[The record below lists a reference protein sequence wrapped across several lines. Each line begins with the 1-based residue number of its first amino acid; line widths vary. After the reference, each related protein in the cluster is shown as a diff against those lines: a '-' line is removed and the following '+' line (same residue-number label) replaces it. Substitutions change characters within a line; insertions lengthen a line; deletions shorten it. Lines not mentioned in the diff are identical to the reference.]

1 MKHLYKW
8 MGQFYI
14 YPIFMAVICIALA
27 VSVITQNIMI
37 GTILDR
43 LLFDQHSDW
52 MGLILILC
60 VALLM
65 RATFTFLNDLMGE
78 RLSHRV
84 RTKIRHLLLT
94 QKSKEHVAARL
105 TTATHTLSEMLPF
118 YRVYLPQVFKSMM
131 IPLAIIVTMWFVH
144 IPTALI
150 MMITA
155 PFIPIFYIIFGLKT
169 RDDARDQMT
178 FLNQFSQRFLNLT
191 KGLVTL
197 KIFNRTHEAVET
209 VHHESTAF
217 RDKTMVILKSAF
229 LSSLMLEFISMLGI
243 GIVALEVGLSL
254 IVFKSINFKV
264 AAIAVIMAP
273 EFYNAIKDLGQA
285 FHTGKESE
293 GASQVIDEALQ
304 MPRYDIQRPMTQTN
318 QSSLIRVNDVSY
330 SYSESREWQLQD
342 IHLDIYEGD
351 HIALVGPSGAGKSTL
366 VQLILGELT
375 PNSGTVTYSTA
386 HLRTGYLSQHPY
398 IFNATIVEN
407 ITMFHDIDETII
419 YKALEE
425 VRLMHLI
432 DQLKNGIDTYIGEGG
447 EALSG
452 GEMRR
457 LELARLLIMNP
468 DFLVL
473 DEPFTGLD
481 TETETVIQDTLTTH
495 FIDTTRLTVAHRQQ
509 TIQNATR
516 RIYLKEGRI
525 DADDTKISV
534 DLRPES

>member
-27 VSVITQNIMI
+27 LSVITQNIMI

-94 QKSKEHVAARL
+94 QKNKEHVAARL

-144 IPTALI
+144 IATALI

-209 VHHESTAF
+209 VHRESTTF
-217 RDKTMVILKSAF
+217 RDKTMIILKSAF

-304 MPRYDIQRPMTQTN
+304 LPRYDIQRPMTQTN
-318 QSSLIRVNDVSY
+318 QPSLIRVNDVRY
-330 SYSESREWQLQD
+330 SYSESRDWQLQD

-398 IFNATIVEN
+398 IFNGTIAEN
-407 ITMFHDIDETII
+407 ITMFHDIDEIII
-419 YKALEE
+419 YKALEK

-481 TETETVIQDTLTTH
+481 METEMVIQDTLTTH

>member
-27 VSVITQNIMI
+27 LSVITQNIMI

-94 QKSKEHVAARL
+94 QKNKEHVAARL

-209 VHHESTAF
+209 VHRESTTF
-217 RDKTMVILKSAF
+217 RDKTMIILKSAF

-304 MPRYDIQRPMTQTN
+304 LPRYDIQRPMTQTN
-318 QSSLIRVNDVSY
+318 QSSLIRVNDVRY
-330 SYSESREWQLQD
+330 SYSESRDWQLQD

-398 IFNATIVEN
+398 IFNATIAEN

-481 TETETVIQDTLTTH
+481 METEMVIQDTLTTH

>member
-27 VSVITQNIMI
+27 LSVITQNIMI

-94 QKSKEHVAARL
+94 QKNKEHVAARL

-209 VHHESTAF
+209 VHRESTTF
-217 RDKTMVILKSAF
+217 RDKTMIILKSAF

-304 MPRYDIQRPMTQTN
+304 LPRYDIRRPMTQTN
-318 QSSLIRVNDVSY
+318 QPSLIRVNDVRY
-330 SYSESREWQLQD
+330 SYSESRDWQLQD

-398 IFNATIVEN
+398 IFNATIAEN

-481 TETETVIQDTLTTH
+481 METEMVIQDTLTTH

>member
-94 QKSKEHVAARL
+94 QKNKEHVAARL

-209 VHHESTAF
+209 VHRESTTF
-217 RDKTMVILKSAF
+217 RDKTMIILKSAF

-304 MPRYDIQRPMTQTN
+304 LPRYDIQRPMTQTN
-318 QSSLIRVNDVSY
+318 QPSLIRVNDVRY
-330 SYSESREWQLQD
+330 SYSESRDWQLQD

-398 IFNATIVEN
+398 IFNATIAEN

-481 TETETVIQDTLTTH
+481 METEMVIQDTLTTH

>member
-1 MKHLYKW
+1 

-52 MGLILILC
+52 LGLILILC

-94 QKSKEHVAARL
+94 QRNKEHVAARL

-209 VHHESTAF
+209 VHRESTTF
-217 RDKTMVILKSAF
+217 RDKTMTILKSAF

-304 MPRYDIQRPMTQTN
+304 LPRYDIQRPMTQTN
-318 QSSLIRVNDVSY
+318 QLSLIRVNDVRY

-398 IFNATIVEN
+398 IFNATIAEN

-481 TETETVIQDTLTTH
+481 METETVIRDTLTTH

>member
-52 MGLILILC
+52 LGLILILC

-94 QKSKEHVAARL
+94 QRNKEHVAARL

-209 VHHESTAF
+209 VHRESTTF
-217 RDKTMVILKSAF
+217 RDKTMIILKSAF

-304 MPRYDIQRPMTQTN
+304 LPRYDIQRPMTQTN
-318 QSSLIRVNDVSY
+318 QPSLIRVNDVRY
-330 SYSESREWQLQD
+330 SYSESRDWQLQD

-398 IFNATIVEN
+398 IFNATIAEN

-481 TETETVIQDTLTTH
+481 METEMVIQDTLTTH